1 MGYLYWLQQ
10 RNSDLDVLTEEA
22 MQREYVFDHIFCD
35 LMKDTKYE
43 GVTEVEPDSKR
54 MGELKSI
61 DRVIECAHP
70 ATYAYFIQVG
80 TYSRREGA
88 DKVKAEMLLMGYE
101 KVNIV
106 KAGRAKSKLLY
117 RIDVGPFF
125 ALSAAEASN
134 KGIIKSGYKSLLK
147 KYQNHNEP

>member
-70 ATYAYFIQVG
+70 ATYCYVPLYMSHFVS
-80 TYSRREGA
+80 TYLRW
-88 DKVKAEMLLMGYE
+88 DKQKNPTLLRG
-101 KVNIV
+101 
-106 KAGRAKSKLLY
+106 
-117 RIDVGPFF
+117 
-125 ALSAAEASN
+125 
-134 KGIIKSGYKSLLK
+134 
-147 KYQNHNEP
+147 